1 MDYIIT
7 NPSQKTCIK
16 LDDNGRPITCN
27 ANMAQKFTETKANN
41 IVKCLPKTMKKFN
54 FSVKKVQSGDRLT
67 GANPTTISNI
77 DYVPCENITRWV
89 NKFGACSD
97 ILKEA
102 EDRETELL
110 NQLHVSDDEI
120 VDILHIIEIEAPKD
134 LFGAWKLY
142 KRIRN
147 NRRNRRKT
155 KDELLIIENV
165 LREVKGVSCLHREK
179 VQAKIDG
186 LFKRKYSFRVV
197 EE

>member
-1 MDYIIT
+1 MDYVIT
-7 NPSQKTCIK
+7 NPSQKIYIK
-16 LDDNGRPITCN
+16 LDNNGKPITCN
-27 ANMAQKFTETKANN
+27 ADMAQRFTETKANN

-54 FSVKKVQSGDRLT
+54 FSIKRVRAENNYIKT
-67 GANPTTISNI
+67 SNDDDI
-77 DYVPCENITRWV
+77 PCENITRWV

-110 NQLHVSDDEI
+110 NQLYIADNEI

-134 LFGAWKLY
+134 LFGAWQLY
-142 KRIRN
+142 KRIRD
-147 NRRNRRKT
+147 NRHNRRKM

-165 LREVKGVSCLHREK
+165 LREVKDIPCLHRK
-179 VQAKIDG
+179 QIQSAISG
-186 LFKRKYSFRVV
+186 LFKRKYTFRIV